1 MYHTLYVLLQARS
14 QDHSQAGAQAH
25 DQPQPQSLSMGTSST
40 EAPEPLERAPT
51 PVGVLPDEPG
61 AVFMLEP
68 ASLPHPGS
76 SRTCSDIGKRS
87 QSAAVLS
94 ACG

>member
-1 MYHTLYVLLQARS
+1 MNFRVPCAYIWL
-14 QDHSQAGAQAH
+14 QDHSRAGAQSQ
-25 DQPQPQSLSMGTSST
+25 DRPQPRSLSTATNSI
-40 EAPEPLERAPT
+40 AAFEPLERAPT
-51 PVGVLPDEPG
+51 PAGVLPDEPG

-76 SRTCSDIGKRS
+76 SRTCRDIGKRS